1 MSWFL
6 KYRPRQIA
14 DLDLSQVRQQL
25 LQLMQSGGFPH
36 SFLFA
41 GPKGTG
47 KTSASRIVGAMLN
60 DPANE
65 QVIKQIFFDKQQSKK
80 PLQEP
85 DPDSDFSRRVFLGHS
100 LVVQEMDAAS
110 NRGIDD
116 IRQLRERVYISPS
129 ERIISVFILDEVH
142 MLTNEAFNALLK
154 ILEEPPAHVVFILAT
169 TELHKVPATIISRC
183 NLINFYKA
191 STTEITDR
199 LKKILESEKI
209 KFDEEALLEIA
220 RRADGSFRD
229 AVKLTEI
236 AAQSGKITLEKVD
249 QLIGGSALIE
259 VKKLLELILAK
270 NEQKIAEFFES
281 LRERNFNE
289 EFFVKTLFEYL
300 HIDLLSSLG
309 VNDLK
314 PQLDAKISQF
324 LLTHLSKLDLQQQSP
339 IAFLPLELLLLT
351 IVQKAKGSGSS
362 SHAGQGGSSRNE
374 KNSSI
379 ASAKSQKTQKKEIKA
394 EAFTDAIEQLENDL
408 SEEVEKVV
416 VAQEVVV
423 NSSLSNRLCEHWH
436 DFLQLVESKNFTLAA
451 LLRSS
456 QPQAGPNGVAEVKV
470 YYRFHQE
477 QLEQP
482 KLKQIVEECGQIIV
496 GDKIAFKFTLT
507 SPPTEAEVVE
517 VPSQTHKLEALA
529 EEVLM

>member
-1 MSWFL
+1 
-6 KYRPRQIA
+6 
-14 DLDLSQVRQQL
+14 
-25 LQLMQSGGFPH
+25 
-36 SFLFA
+36 
-41 GPKGTG
+41 
-47 KTSASRIVGAMLN
+47 
-60 DPANE
+60 
-65 QVIKQIFFDKQQSKK
+65 
-80 PLQEP
+80 
-85 DPDSDFSRRVFLGHS
+85 
-100 LVVQEMDAAS
+100 
-110 NRGIDD
+110 
-116 IRQLRERVYISPS
+116 
-129 ERIISVFILDEVH
+129 
-142 MLTNEAFNALLK
+142 
-154 ILEEPPAHVVFILAT
+154 
-169 TELHKVPATIISRC
+169 VPATIISRC

-191 STTEITDR
+191 SSSEITDR

-249 QLIGGSALIE
+249 QLIGGSALVE

-270 NEQKIAEFFES
+270 DEQKIAQFFES

-300 HIDLLSSLG
+300 HTDLLSSLG
-309 VNDLK
+309 VNDFK

-324 LLTHLSKLDLQQQSP
+324 LLTHLSKLDLQQHSP
-339 IAFLPLELLLLT
+339 ITFLPLELLLLS

-362 SHAGQGGSSRNE
+362 AQGGGQSGSS
-374 KNSSI
+374 KNAKSSTTT
-379 ASAKSQKTQKKEIKA
+379 SAKPQKKQEKEIKA
-394 EAFTDAIEQLENDL
+394 EAFTDALEQLD
-408 SEEVEKVV
+408 SDIQEE
-416 VAQEVVV
+416 QEAIVIAPEIAV
-423 NSSLSNRLCEHWH
+423 NGSLSNHLCAHWP
-436 DFLQLVESKNFTLAA
+436 DFLQLVESKNLTLAA

-456 QPQAGPNGVAEVKV
+456 QPMAGSNGVAEVKV

-482 KLKQIVEECGQIIV
+482 KLKQIVEECGQKIV

-517 VPSQTHKLEALA
+517 VPAQTHKLEALA